1 MAIRNPVRRAKGVE
15 RALAISLLIFTGIRV
30 KNLRSLRLDRNVVRR
45 GDRVFLSFTDDEMKS
60 GNALE
65 LELPGETIRLLDTFL
80 KHHRGRLAG
89 ADGPY
94 LFPGPD
100 GEARSYSAMREA
112 VSKPLL
118 KHAGIELSPHL
129 YRHII
134 AKIVAERAPEMLPDL
149 SRRLGH
155 KSINTTYQSYLG
167 TETPAASRRINQLL
181 QETRARPKLGGRTM
195 SARYRGIHLP
205 FDRWPAPDRA
215 AWEELFREG
224 NPLDGCGAACHWAE
238 ATRRTNLKHYARW
251 LGWLDQAATSI
262 RPHSLAARQPREGQ
276 AFMRRCSWKRSP
288 PAPSPRRS
296 SGSNACCGK
305 CTPNRTGAG

>member
-1 MAIRNPVRRAKGVE
+1 MPAPWPSGISLRRAKGVE

-45 GDRVFLSFTDDEMKS
+45 GERVFLSFTDDEMKS

-65 LELPGETIRLLDTFL
+65 LELPDETIRLLDTFL
-80 KHHRGRLAG
+80 NHHRDRLAG

-118 KHAGIELSPHL
+118 KHAGIKLSPHL

-134 AKIVAERAPEMLPDL
+134 AKIVAERAPEMLPDV
-149 SRRLGH
+149 SRMLGH

-181 QETRARPKLGGRTM
+181 QETRANPKLGG
-195 SARYRGIHLP
+195 
-205 FDRWPAPDRA
+205 
-215 AWEELFREG
+215 
-224 NPLDGCGAACHWAE
+224 
-238 ATRRTNLKHYARW
+238 
-251 LGWLDQAATSI
+251 
-262 RPHSLAARQPREGQ
+262 
-276 AFMRRCSWKRSP
+276 KR
-288 PAPSPRRS
+288 
-296 SGSNACCGK
+296 
-305 CTPNRTGAG
+305 